1 MSPHGGCDLKSDSKF
16 EKLIKWERIM
26 ISRLFSYQV
35 IDSIQMNPASRW
47 QKASF
52 RNSRKDSRDG
62 YLCLLS

>member
-47 QKASF
+47 QKH
-52 RNSRKDSRDG
+52 
-62 YLCLLS
+62 LLEIQGKIAEMDTFAC